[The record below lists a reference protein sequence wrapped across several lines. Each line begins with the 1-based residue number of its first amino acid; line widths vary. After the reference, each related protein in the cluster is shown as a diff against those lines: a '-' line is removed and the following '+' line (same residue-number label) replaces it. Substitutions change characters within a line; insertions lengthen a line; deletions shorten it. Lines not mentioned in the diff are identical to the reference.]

1 MDVCRDPFLPHH
13 RAVVQ
18 GLSALS
24 KPTAP
29 VHQCFVTDSTQIVD
43 TFGFSEIG
51 TYLIQAPPYLLA
63 YFFTLLVSW
72 SSGRR
77 LEHCFHIIG
86 AILISLVGAV
96 IMISTLN
103 VPARYFSIFLLC
115 AGPFVGLNI
124 QIAWETT
131 VVPRP
136 RTKRAALIAIANCV
150 SSVSTSHF
158 SCVPEGTDADLSID
172 LTLVHT
178 VLFPQ
183 ESRAKVP
190 DWRRC
195 DHCRMRLDRRLMLGR

>member
-1 MDVCRDPFLPHH
+1 L
-13 RAVVQ
+13 
-18 GLSALS
+18 LT
-24 KPTAP
+24 K
-29 VHQCFVTDSTQIVD
+29 QIVD

-51 TYLIQAPPYLLA
+51 TYLIQAPPYLFA

-124 QIAWETT
+124 QISWETT

-150 SSVSTSHF
+150 SSVSHARSIYTLMVTS
-158 SCVPEGTDADLSID
+158 TDFIVGLS
-172 LTLVHT
+172 LVHT
-178 VLFPQ
+178 VLLPSQ
-183 ESRAKVP
+183 PGTKIP
-190 DWRRC
+190 DGRRR
-195 DHCRMRLDRRLMLGR
+195 DHSWLRSDCRIMLDC